1 MTSTNRDVILHKI
14 GREHGEGYENEL
26 DRRARYL
33 WTSSFMETRSYE
45 PYGGAGPP
53 SKFIQLDSFPN
64 SLFRGEE
71 VDWPCCRV

>member
-1 MTSTNRDVILHKI
+1 MDIF
-14 GREHGEGYENEL
+14 GP
-26 DRRARYL
+26 
-33 WTSSFMETRSYE
+33 FMETRSYE